1 MFEGLAG
8 VPRPAHFFGL
18 ALQVVAGHIEPDGVS
33 PDQVEGV
40 GLGDVRAAAG
50 KGGDQLN
57 LVMDVVGY
65 RWIREFPF
73 AAGRQPDKIVRR
85 FLENELWFPV
95 RVVTHLAGVFGV
107 IAPDAIDPA
116 YRKLIVGA
124 GNVGGGK
131 GGWGMTKAKAGSP
144 GRG

>member
-1 MFEGLAG
+1 M
-8 VPRPAHFFGL
+8 
-18 ALQVVAGHIEPDGVS
+18 QVAAGHVEPDGVS

-50 KGGDQLN
+50 KGGDQLD
-57 LVMDVVGY
+57 LVMDVLGY
-65 RWIREFPF
+65 RRIGEFPF

-85 FLENELWFPV
+85 FLENERWFPV

-124 GNVGGGK
+124 GNVGGGN
-131 GGWGMTKAKAGSP
+131 GGLGNDKSQGGFFRSGMN
-144 GRG
+144 